1 PTVHGTTLASGSLD
15 IAVLVFREGLE
26 SILVLAAILAGL
38 RAKSPVYRRS
48 IQAGIGI
55 GFGAGIATWF
65 VATSIVSEL
74 TLSYG
79 ALAVQAASGLL
90 AVAVL
95 LVVMNWFFHNVYWS
109 GWIGMQ
115 NRRKQTLL
123 AQSDNGDAGGKHR
136 SVILGLGILGFA
148 SVYRESVEVVL
159 FLQSYYLSL
168 GSSVVYYGA
177 AGGLVLTAAAGW
189 LTLVENSRLPYRR
202 MLVATGVLLTGV
214 LFVMVGEQVNEMQ
227 IAGWIGTTNIG
238 WLQGIPAWAS
248 MWFSIFPNIQTLAGQ
263 ALAVLVVAGSYF
275 VHRYRTYGGWN
286 PASRALTRSVQ
297 TETAFGPIGDNAPP

>member
-1 PTVHGTTLASGSLD
+1 MHVRKEKVLIQQASSSNVEGNSAMDQNLRG
-15 IAVLVFREGLE
+15 VL
-26 SILVLAAILAGL
+26 
-38 RAKSPVYRRS
+38 
-48 IQAGIGI
+48 
-55 GFGAGIATWF
+55 
-65 VATSIVSEL
+65 
-74 TLSYG
+74 
-79 ALAVQAASGLL
+79 
-90 AVAVL
+90 
-95 LVVMNWFFHNVYWS
+95 
-109 GWIGMQ
+109 
-115 NRRKQTLL
+115 
-123 AQSDNGDAGGKHR
+123 
-136 SVILGLGILGFA
+136 LGLGLLGFA
-148 SVYRESVEVVL
+148 SVYREGVEVVL

-168 GSSVVYYGA
+168 GGSVVYYGA

-227 IAGWIGTTNIG
+227 MAGWIGTTNIG

-286 PASRALTRSVQ
+286 PAPTALTRSVQ
-297 TETAFGPIGDNAPP
+297 IGTAFEPIGDNTPP